1 MKVIEAERLINKWK
15 EAKERK
21 AEFQRMKLYAT
32 EDTRNTA
39 VVCLGSS
46 RIELKPEEQQMIF
59 NILNN
64 TITEREK
71 NYREILK
78 EQLNIHIHEEV

>member
-21 AEFQRMKLYAT
+21 AEFRRMKLFAT
-32 EDTRNTA
+32 EDNRNVATI
-39 VVCLGSS
+39 VLGSS

-71 NYREILK
+71 NYREMLK
-78 EQLNIHIHEEV
+78 EQLNIHEEA

>member
-21 AEFQRMKLYAT
+21 AEFQRMKAFAEDNRNVAT
-32 EDTRNTA
+32 I
-39 VVCLGSS
+39 VLGSS

-64 TITEREK
+64 TISERES

>member
-1 MKVIEAERLINKWK
+1 MKVVEAERLIKKWK

-21 AEFQRMKLYAT
+21 SEFHYLKLFAT
-32 EDTRNTA
+32 EDNRNVATI
-39 VVCLGSS
+39 VLGSS

-71 NYREILK
+71 NYREMLK
-78 EQLNIHIHEEV
+78 EQLNIHEEV

>member
-1 MKVIEAERLINKWK
+1 MKVVEAERLINKWK
-15 EAKERK
+15 EAKGRQSEL
-21 AEFQRMKLYAT
+21 QRMKLFAKEDNRNAAT
-32 EDTRNTA
+32 I
-39 VVCLGSS
+39 VLGSS

-71 NYREILK
+71 NYREMLK
-78 EQLNIHIHEEV
+78 EQLNIQVEV

>member
-21 AEFQRMKLYAT
+21 AEFQRMKLFAT
-32 EDTRNTA
+32 EDNRNVATI
-39 VVCLGSS
+39 VLGSS

-59 NILNN
+59 NILRN
-64 TITEREK
+64 TINEREA
-71 NYREILK
+71 NYRELLK
-78 EQLNIHIHEEV
+78 DHLNIHEEA

>member
-21 AEFQRMKLYAT
+21 AEFQRMKLFAYEDNRNVAT
-32 EDTRNTA
+32 I
-39 VVCLGSS
+39 VLGGSH
-46 RIELKPEEQQMIF
+46 IELKPEEQQMIF

-64 TITEREK
+64 TISERES
-71 NYREILK
+71 NYREMLK
-78 EQLNIHIHEEV
+78 EQLNIHEEV